1 VSDELAVES
10 TTNPDGSATLTVAG
24 EIDLA
29 SAPRFRQ
36 ALDDAAN
43 THSAIHIDLRAVT
56 YFDSAGVDALF
67 TYATKHRIRLTIG
80 DNRTLAAVIKV
91 SGLGQV
97 VTLGSKE

>member
-1 VSDELAVES
+1 MGDELAVES

-43 THSAIHIDLRAVT
+43 THSAIEIDLRDVT

-67 TYATKHRIRLTIG
+67 TYATKHRIKLTIG

-91 SGLGQV
+91 SGLDQV
-97 VTLGSKE
+97 VTLRNGS

>member
-1 VSDELAVES
+1 MSDELAVES

-29 SAPRFRQ
+29 SAPSFRR

-43 THSAIHIDLRAVT
+43 TNSAIDIDLRAVT

-67 TYATKHRIRLTIG
+67 TYATRHRIKLTIG
-80 DNRTLAAVIKV
+80 NNRTLANVIRV
-91 SGLGQV
+91 SGLDQV
-97 VTLGSKE
+97 LSLKNGG